1 MFCAR
6 CPGRQCLLSALFQ
19 LHRERLKQLVISR
32 LAGRFKHRFDASDV
46 TQEAFVRVTDPPGVS
61 SLELAERLLDSITSP
76 SQAANRSER
85 ILQVRR
91 ALEHTRA

>member
-1 MFCAR
+1 
-6 CPGRQCLLSALFQ
+6 LLSALFQ

-46 TQEAFVRVTDPPGVS
+46 IQEAS
-61 SLELAERLLDSITSP
+61 ERLLDSITSP

-91 ALEHTRA
+91 ALEHTSA